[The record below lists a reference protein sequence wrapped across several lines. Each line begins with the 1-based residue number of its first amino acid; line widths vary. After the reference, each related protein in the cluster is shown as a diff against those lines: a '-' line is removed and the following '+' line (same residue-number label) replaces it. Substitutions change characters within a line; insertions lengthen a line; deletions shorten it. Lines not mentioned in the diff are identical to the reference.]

1 MRRGIHISIALVAV
15 LTLFRP
21 LDCFAGAF
29 TPKAADCCAKG
40 KCSPTTN
47 SDECCKTNVPGG
59 ILLSAPKTPDHP
71 TPAFDVQIAV
81 VPNLTSWQP
90 TLDGFT
96 DVVQHPPPLDRTSA
110 NLPLLI

>member
-1 MRRGIHISIALVAV
+1 MRRGIHIAIALVAV

-40 KCSPTTN
+40 KCLPS
-47 SDECCKTNVPGG
+47 SSADECCKANVPGSN
-59 ILLSAPKTPDHP
+59 LLSAPKTPDHP
-71 TPAFDVQIAV
+71 TPAFDTQTAV
-81 VPNLTSWQP
+81 VPAITSWMP
-90 TLDGFT
+90 FEDFT
-96 DVVQHPPPLDRTSA
+96 DSVSHPPPLAQTSS